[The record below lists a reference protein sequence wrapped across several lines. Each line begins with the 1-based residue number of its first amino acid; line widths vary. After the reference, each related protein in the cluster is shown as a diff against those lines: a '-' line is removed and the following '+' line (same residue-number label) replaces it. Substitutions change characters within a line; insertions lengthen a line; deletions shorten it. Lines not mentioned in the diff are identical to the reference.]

1 MLSKG
6 GIEDIGAIFGGEVN
20 GDDPVGEDDA
30 DFCRVEEGWWC
41 CCCRWFSA
49 EGNEVGLRALAR
61 AVKSVMLVKNG
72 DCSSCCV
79 FVVVRERV
87 EAAAFDDDALEAEE
101 AEEAMEVLEAALSI
115 SACG

>member
-1 MLSKG
+1 
-6 GIEDIGAIFGGEVN
+6 
-20 GDDPVGEDDA
+20 
-30 DFCRVEEGWWC
+30 
-41 CCCRWFSA
+41 
-49 EGNEVGLRALAR
+49 
-61 AVKSVMLVKNG
+61 MLVKNG

-115 SACG
+115 SAGG